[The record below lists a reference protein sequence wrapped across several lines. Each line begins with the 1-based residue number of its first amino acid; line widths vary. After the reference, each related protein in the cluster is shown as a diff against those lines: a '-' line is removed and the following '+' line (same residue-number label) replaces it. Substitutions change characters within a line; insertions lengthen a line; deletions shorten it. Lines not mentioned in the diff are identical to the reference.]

1 MLAINKLEQ
10 SLQEHSEKINKL
22 QDCFQGILDHPKH
35 SISSINYIEVF
46 TILIGI
52 IISQVILL
60 YFS

>member
-1 MLAINKLEQ
+1 MSAINKLEQ

-22 QDCFQGILDHPKH
+22 QECFQGILDQKH
-35 SISSINYIEVF
+35 SISSINYIEVL
-46 TILIGI
+46 TILVGI